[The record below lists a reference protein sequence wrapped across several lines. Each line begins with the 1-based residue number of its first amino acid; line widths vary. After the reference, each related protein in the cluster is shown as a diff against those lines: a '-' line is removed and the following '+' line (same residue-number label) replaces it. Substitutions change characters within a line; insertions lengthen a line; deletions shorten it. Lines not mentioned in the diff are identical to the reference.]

1 VKHIP
6 KNPKV
11 NAMSL
16 EHLVEKL
23 AAFEPQGDLP
33 VVSLYLNAQADEHGR
48 HNFLSF
54 VRKQFPE
61 RAKTYELNT
70 PERKSLDADFVR
82 LNRYLE
88 QDIRSATQG
97 IAIFA
102 CSAANNFFEP
112 VQLEVPIEHNRL
124 FIYDH
129 PHLYPLAR
137 LLDQY
142 QRYAVVLADT
152 NAASIFVFA
161 LGRAIKHTE
170 LQNVKTKRTQVGGW
184 SQMRFQRH
192 IENYHLHHAKEVV
205 DILERLVR
213 DERIEHVMLAG
224 DEQTIIP
231 LLREQMSKEL
241 SEKVIDVLKL
251 GIDTSERELLE
262 ESLIAYR
269 RHNSLSDMEKV
280 DHLLH
285 EYRADG
291 LAVAGV
297 PQTLAALSNGQVE
310 ELLITASTDTLQIDK
325 SEVGKVLASYGK
337 TGVETEDL
345 DQRTVADELIKR
357 ATELSSARITF
368 IEDDSVL
375 KNIGGVGAL
384 LRYRVSDENA
394 TPYEQG
400 PAVSKAEALVEVDV
414 TKEGGENVGQG
425 SAEERS
431 QAKGQGK

>member
-1 VKHIP
+1 MP
-6 KNPKV
+6 
-11 NAMSL
+11 L

-23 AAFEPQGDLP
+23 AAFEPQGALP
-33 VVSLYLNAQADEHGR
+33 IVSLYLNAQADEHGR
-48 HNFLSF
+48 HNFHTF

-61 RAKTYELNT
+61 RAKTYEPDT
-70 PERKSLDADFVR
+70 PERESVEADFVR
-82 LNRYLE
+82 INRYLG
-88 QDIRSATQG
+88 QDIRSNTQG
-97 IAIFA
+97 IVIFA
-102 CSAANNFFEP
+102 CSGANNFFEP
-112 VQLEVPIEHNRL
+112 VQLEVPIENNRL

-152 NAASIFVFA
+152 NVARIFVFA
-161 LGRAIKHTE
+161 MGRAIKHSE

-192 IENYHLHHAKEVV
+192 IENYHLHHAKEVIDV
-205 DILERLVR
+205 LERLVR

-224 DEQTIIP
+224 DEETIIP
-231 LLREQMSKEL
+231 LLRQQMSKEL
-241 SEKVIDVLKL
+241 SDKLIDVLRL

-262 ESLIAYR
+262 ESRIAYR
-269 RHNSLSDMEKV
+269 RYNSFSDMEKV

-310 ELLITASTDTLQIDK
+310 ELLITASPNTLQFDN
-325 SEVGKVLASYGK
+325 SEVEKVLLAYGK
-337 TGVETEDL
+337 NEEEIRTL
-345 DQRTVADELIKR
+345 DQRTVANELIKR

-375 KNIGGVGAL
+375 KNVGGVGAL
-384 LRYRVSDENA
+384 LRYRVSAENA
-394 TPYEQG
+394 APYEQG
-400 PAVSKAEALVEVDV
+400 QAVSTAEAMFKVNPSR
-414 TKEGGENVGQG
+414 EGNEDVGQR
-425 SAEERS
+425 STKERS
-431 QAKGQGK
+431 QAQGQG

>member
-1 VKHIP
+1 
-6 KNPKV
+6 
-11 NAMSL
+11 MSL

-54 VRKQFPE
+54 VRKQFSE
-61 RAKTYELNT
+61 RARTYEPNT
-70 PERKSLDADFVR
+70 PERESLDADLVR
-82 LNRYLE
+82 INRYLE
-88 QDIRSATQG
+88 QDIRGTTQG

-112 VQLEVPIEHNRL
+112 VQLEVPIEANRL
-124 FIYDH
+124 FIYYH

-161 LGRAIKHTE
+161 LGRLIKRTE

-213 DERIEHVMLAG
+213 DERIEHVILAG

-262 ESLIAYR
+262 ESLTAYR
-269 RHNSLSDMEKV
+269 RHNSLSDMERV
-280 DHLLH
+280 DHLLD

-310 ELLITASTDTLQIDK
+310 ELLITASTATLQFDK
-325 SEVGKVLASYGK
+325 SEVGKVLAVYGK
-337 TGVETEDL
+337 TDLETEAL
-345 DQRTVADELIKR
+345 DQHTVADELIKR
-357 ATELSSARITF
+357 ATELSLARITF

-375 KNIGGVGAL
+375 KSVGGVGAL
-384 LRYRVSDENA
+384 LRYRVSAENA
-394 TPYEQG
+394 APYEQG
-400 PAVSKAEALVEVDV
+400 QAVSKAEALVEVD
-414 TKEGGENVGQG
+414 TPKGGENVGQG
-425 SAEERS
+425 STKERS
-431 QAKGQGK
+431 QAQGQGK